1 MTSRLLSFINQS
13 RTIFSADQID
23 NTVFLIGHSIHIIRL
38 KSLNRK
44 KKLYPQDD
52 KYNFI
57 SYFFYFSTP
66 QKETYRRGL
75 YLEKKTFELDSFFY
89 KDSSALNFQQICKEL
104 LVQLIHITQLPGYT
118 VVQNYTIKYNTY
130 IKSCIFLFKCSKSI
144 YNSPKKMLIYISIF
158 ISLYIDL
165 QYTMCLH
172 LSCSQNALQSNEQ
185 EKGSWRK

>member
-44 KKLYPQDD
+44 KKLYPQDE
-52 KYNFI
+52 KHNFI

-66 QKETYRRGL
+66 QKHIEEVYTW
-75 YLEKKTFELDSFFY
+75 KKSFELHSFFC

-118 VVQNYTIKYNTY
+118 VVQNYTLKYR
-130 IKSCIFLFKCSKSI
+130 
-144 YNSPKKMLIYISIF
+144 
-158 ISLYIDL
+158 
-165 QYTMCLH
+165 
-172 LSCSQNALQSNEQ
+172 ALQELNFFRSIHIQ
-185 EKGSWRK
+185 FTFVSGTLVTFQRKLGHECERNFNHFFLVN

>member
-44 KKLYPQDD
+44 KNYIHKIINIILALLR
-52 KYNFI
+52 NI
-57 SYFFYFSTP
+57 
-66 QKETYRRGL
+66 QKRFMLGKSPLNYIL
-75 YLEKKTFELDSFFY
+75 FFY

-118 VVQNYTIKYNTY
+118 VVQNYT
-130 IKSCIFLFKCSKSI
+130 LKCR
-144 YNSPKKMLIYISIF
+144 
-158 ISLYIDL
+158 
-165 QYTMCLH
+165 
-172 LSCSQNALQSNEQ
+172 ALQELNFFCSIHIQ
-185 EKGSWRK
+185 FTFVSGTLVTFQRKLGHECERNFNHFFLVN

>member
-1 MTSRLLSFINQS
+1 MINIILSPIFSILALLRKKHIEEVYTWKKRLLNYI
-13 RTIFSADQID
+13 
-23 NTVFLIGHSIHIIRL
+23 L
-38 KSLNRK
+38 
-44 KKLYPQDD
+44 
-52 KYNFI
+52 
-57 SYFFYFSTP
+57 
-66 QKETYRRGL
+66 
-75 YLEKKTFELDSFFY
+75 FFY

-144 YNSPKKMLIYISIF
+144 YNSPKKMLIYIFIF